1 MRVLF
6 LSRWWPYPA
15 SNGSKIRI
23 YNLLRQLARQHEVSL
38 LSFYE
43 DGEAT
48 PEQIT
53 HLQTFCQRV
62 EALPRVEA
70 APGKL
75 DAISGYL
82 SRWPRSLV
90 HSYSQEMAARVRV
103 LAPET
108 DVIIGSQVDTLR
120 YFELAPQIP
129 AILEEVEV
137 TGYHEKVVDATSQ
150 TKRLRAQLTLSKLEG
165 ALRHL
170 AEKNVR
176 FTVVSDEERAY
187 MSELTSLPVT
197 VIPNGVDTSGKRPGD
212 ETPDPHTLIYTGA
225 VTYSANYDAVS
236 YFIREVWPLVRQRYP
251 QARFTVTGGTGSVD
265 VSDLAAQPGV
275 TFTGFVPAVEPVA
288 RQHWGMV
295 VPLREGGG
303 TRLKVLE
310 AMALGLPVIST
321 SKGAEGLAINPGE
334 NILIADSPQQMV
346 DAVSRLFENPDL
358 RQQMAAA
365 GRSLVEA
372 QYDWSVI
379 GQALLDL
386 VEEVRVLYGQ
396 QSPVSIQ

>member
-23 YNLLRQLARQHEVSL
+23 YNLLRQLARQHEISL

-43 DGEAT
+43 PGEAT
-48 PEQIT
+48 PEQIA
-53 HLQTFCQRV
+53 HMQGFCQRV
-62 EALPRVEA
+62 EALPLVKF

-90 HSYSQEMAARVRV
+90 QTYSHEMEAHVRAR
-103 LAPET
+103 LPEA
-108 DVIIGSQVDTLR
+108 DAIIGSQVDTLR
-120 YFELAPQIP
+120 YLELAPHIP

-137 TGYHEKVVDATSQ
+137 TGYHEQVAAATSQ

-170 AEKNVR
+170 AERNVR
-176 FTVVSDEERAY
+176 FTVVSDAEREY
-187 MSELTSLPVT
+187 VRGLTALPVT
-197 VIPNGVDTSGKRPGD
+197 VIPNGVDTAGKNLGD
-212 ETPDPHTLIYTGA
+212 ETPDPHSLIYTGA
-225 VTYSANYDAVS
+225 VTYRANYDAVA

-265 VSDLAAQPGV
+265 VSDLQAAPGV
-275 TFTGFVPAVEPVA
+275 NFTGFVPAVEPLA
-288 RQHWGMV
+288 RQHWGMA

-321 SKGAEGLAINPGE
+321 RKGAEGLAVRPGE
-334 NILIADSPQQMV
+334 DILIADSPEQMA
-346 DAVSRLFENPDL
+346 DAIALLFESPKL
-358 RQQMAAA
+358 RRQMAAA
-365 GRSLVEA
+365 GRRLVEGR
-372 QYDWSVI
+372 YDWSVI
-379 GQALLDL
+379 AQKLIDL
-386 VEEVRVLYGQ
+386 VEEVKVLYGQ
-396 QSPVSIQ
+396 QSSASVR